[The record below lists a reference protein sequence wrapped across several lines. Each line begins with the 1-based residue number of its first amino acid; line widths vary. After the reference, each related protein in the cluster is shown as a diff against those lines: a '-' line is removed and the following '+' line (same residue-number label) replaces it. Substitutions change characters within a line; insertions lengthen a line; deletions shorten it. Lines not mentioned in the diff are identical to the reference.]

1 MAADSVNRHDADLI
15 GVINESERDDLV
27 QVLGVVPSEN
37 EDEVMVRGIEIDD
50 GNSVLID
57 VEMDVDPP
65 TPDTDEFINMDDVD
79 AGIRG
84 EDVIPE

>member
-1 MAADSVNRHDADLI
+1 MAADSVDRHDADLI

-37 EDEVMVRGIEIDD
+37 EDEIMVRGIEIDD
-50 GNSVLID
+50 GNSIFID

-79 AGIRG
+79 DGIRG
-84 EDVIPE
+84 GDVISE